1 MSRKISAQ
9 DYPDHLNPFDEN
21 YNGLEVPG
29 ASAGTGREKYNTWS
43 SSRPNQVS
51 TLARQKQKP
60 TFLEKPWAALN
71 ISPKGKIVRRL
82 SILKTAVEKFASKKK
97 RLSQSSSESVLPP
110 RSHSFHDEFNFK
122 IISPKL
128 KEKIRQQAF
137 NTPITRVDSNAAEE
151 PRSPESNGRLT
162 LPLRTDAVISPPA
175 QDLSPTSPDHSF
187 PGPRPKTRKKRPP
200 PPPPAESSK
209 SPSLEFPSGQDV
221 VEDNHSINSS
231 ITQDLEKDASSEE
244 ETSLSVDSH
253 RVQA

>member
-9 DYPDHLNPFDEN
+9 DYPDYLNPFDEN
-21 YNGLEVPG
+21 YNGLGVPG
-29 ASAGTGREKYNTWS
+29 ASTGTGREKYNTWS

-122 IISPKL
+122 IISPKQ

-137 NTPITRVDSNAAEE
+137 NTPITRVDSNAEE
-151 PRSPESNGRLT
+151 PRSPEPHSRLT
-162 LPLRTDAVISPPA
+162 LPLRSDAVSPPA

-187 PGPRPKTRKKRPP
+187 TGPRPKTRKKKPP
-200 PPPPAESSK
+200 PPPPAEPSK
-209 SPSLEFPSGQDV
+209 LPSLEMPNGRDR

-253 RVQA
+253 KIQA